1 MFCEMCKE
9 REAMVHLME
18 TRTEFAL
25 EEGVDPDGVDLGSV
39 PHKEVGKS
47 EWHFCEECADKF
59 FASTPGM
66 NSSRNLICLSDAFRR
81 RLLDKVEAEIPEAF
95 FDGEDSKRQREI
107 SDKQTEFLRR
117 ELEREGIPV
126 EGDAFLMLW
135 SDLFCRAEFY
145 ERQDRY
151 NRGKAE

>member
-81 RLLDKVEAEIPEAF
+81 RL
-95 FDGEDSKRQREI
+95 
-107 SDKQTEFLRR
+107 
-117 ELEREGIPV
+117 
-126 EGDAFLMLW
+126 MLW